1 MFNKLKGIC
10 NDDDNGILADN
21 YVIKINDFVYDIP
34 SSKTYNNLKTK
45 FMNYLLTTKIDL
57 ENKTMLYKIIFLKN
71 QRQELLISLVN
82 REFVIDLLEHI
93 STETLLDNL
102 QLLNLN

>member
-1 MFNKLKGIC
+1 MFNKLIGIC
-10 NDDDNGILADN
+10 NDDDNRILADN
-21 YVIKINDFVYDIP
+21 YIIKINDYVYDIP

-45 FMNYLLTTKIDL
+45 FMNYLLTTKKESD
-57 ENKTMLYKIIFLKN
+57 NKAMIYKIIFLKN
-71 QRQELLISLVN
+71 ERQELLISIVN
-82 REFVIDLLEHI
+82 RDFVIDLLENI